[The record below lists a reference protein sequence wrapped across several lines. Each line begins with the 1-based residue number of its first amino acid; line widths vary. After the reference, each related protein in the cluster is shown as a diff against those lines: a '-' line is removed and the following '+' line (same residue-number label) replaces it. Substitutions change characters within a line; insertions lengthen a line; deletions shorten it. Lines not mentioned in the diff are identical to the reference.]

1 MGYDNIYY
9 SNFLSPKL
17 TTVENPTKDLGSISM
32 SILIDAIESEQ
43 PLNGKYYTV
52 GNQSDP
58 ASVNR
63 VNEMMGC
70 NISVIV

>member
-1 MGYDNIYY
+1 
-9 SNFLSPKL
+9 
-17 TTVENPTKDLGSISM
+17 M

-43 PLNGKYYTV
+43 PLKREVLYR

-63 VNEMMGC
+63 VNEMTGC